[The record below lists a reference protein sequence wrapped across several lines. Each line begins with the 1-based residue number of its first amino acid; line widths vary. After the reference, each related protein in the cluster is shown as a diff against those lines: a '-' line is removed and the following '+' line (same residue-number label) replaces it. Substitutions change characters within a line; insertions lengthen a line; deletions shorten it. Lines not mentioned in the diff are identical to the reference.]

1 MLFLCNVLK
10 YCNVEKNSLLHW
22 IFEYK
27 FQDFSLGMLLS
38 YFRNVYL
45 FFFFSKILSA
55 TMTISGILK
64 APICQSRLP
73 PRSRLDQYFRF
84 SPSDPKNPSCIIFY
98 SGFPPRTYSYYC
110 GIDNHFLNPIFG
122 YTVPDLSLIEMPIL
136 MRPEFDSG
144 LPTRR

>member
-1 MLFLCNVLK
+1 MIFL
-10 YCNVEKNSLLHW
+10 CNVEKNSLHW

-55 TMTISGILK
+55 TVTISGILK
-64 APICQSRLP
+64 APLCQSRLP